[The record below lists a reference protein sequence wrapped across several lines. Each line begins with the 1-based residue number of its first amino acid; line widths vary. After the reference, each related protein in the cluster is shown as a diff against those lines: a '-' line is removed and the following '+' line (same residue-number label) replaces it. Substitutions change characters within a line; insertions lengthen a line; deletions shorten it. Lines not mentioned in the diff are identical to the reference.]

1 MIHGAAPTGG
11 QDAVI
16 MRVTGG
22 LGNQLFQYAMGRAL
36 ALRHDV
42 PLLLDLSHYT
52 TPGPHTARS
61 FELDK
66 LNTCYAVATEED
78 LRPFRASWMRKL
90 LERLDLKPSPRL
102 IHQPGFGFSPSLLA
116 STPPVYLDGT
126 WQSEKYFAYAAAR
139 LREELT
145 LGPGAGS
152 HAALSAKESGK
163 GVSVSVHIRR
173 GDYATD
179 PRTKAYHG
187 LLDLSYY
194 AGAMRAVLEFAPTSR
209 FLVFSDDPDWAREHL
224 TSPAPLVFMDQRPAT
239 VDLMLMAQCDHH
251 IIANSSFSWW
261 GAWLNPATTKRVMAP
276 ARWFVDP
283 AIDTTDL
290 IPAGWTRC

>member
-1 MIHGAAPTGG
+1 MIPGAAPTGG

-102 IHQPGFGFSPSLLA
+102 IHQPA
-116 STPPVYLDGT
+116 SGSAHPCWPPPRPCT
-126 WQSEKYFAYAAAR
+126 W
-139 LREELT
+139 
-145 LGPGAGS
+145 
-152 HAALSAKESGK
+152 
-163 GVSVSVHIRR
+163 
-173 GDYATD
+173 
-179 PRTKAYHG
+179 
-187 LLDLSYY
+187 
-194 AGAMRAVLEFAPTSR
+194 
-209 FLVFSDDPDWAREHL
+209 
-224 TSPAPLVFMDQRPAT
+224 
-239 VDLMLMAQCDHH
+239 
-251 IIANSSFSWW
+251 
-261 GAWLNPATTKRVMAP
+261 MAP
-276 ARWFVDP
+276 GNPRSTSLTQPRGCAKS
-283 AIDTTDL
+283 
-290 IPAGWTRC
+290 